1 MLRRLFRRRP
11 SNLSLATAARHA
23 GIVEMLESRQLLSVS
38 LISQG
43 ATNVPAATPGA
54 GSDGQTT
61 MNPSVSDDGRYVA
74 FVSAAGNLVA
84 DDDNNAADI
93 FVRDRQTGQTILVSA
108 APDNTVGNG
117 KSGDPG
123 AFRNGFAIS
132 GNGRFVVFASDA
144 TDLIE
149 GKTDNN
155 NLPDYFVRDLQT
167 STTQLVTATGSG
179 DYSTAS
185 TFGGTNGTPA
195 ISDDGQFVTFT
206 ATFSDLDPA
215 ANDADGNQPD
225 VFVRDLVGGTTTE
238 LSAKDGGGTGGGSV
252 GANPTISSDGRF
264 IAFTSN
270 DTLVPGLDSSTFV
283 FEQVWAHDN
292 LAGVTTPVS
301 LAADGATYGNSHS
314 TDPRISGDG
323 RSIVFLS
330 SATNLTPDF
339 QENNTPGADAP
350 DVFLRKLVD
359 AQTTVLVSHAA
370 DSANAGS
377 NGENEDAS
385 ISADGRFVVYQS
397 EATNLVSGIS
407 DTNDAG
413 DVFFFDSTSGQTKL
427 LSINAA
433 GNATGNQA
441 SVDLTGSSHVPLAI
455 SDSGQFVAFASAAND
470 LVASDDN
477 PTPELFIRNTQAD
490 TTRRVYE
497 GIQLPGGADVIATGG
512 AAAISGDGTTTAFV
526 GSGFGIVGTD
536 VDSIAPQV
544 FADAAGD
551 GNNGG
556 GDGNNGGGDGNNGGG
571 GTGGTLTPTIA
582 ATLPA
587 AVVGGAKARGASAI
601 VKVTNTASTD
611 YNGSVAVTL
620 FASTDNTLDT
630 NADLQ
635 ITSLTKKLKIAAGQ
649 SKDVKVKIA
658 SFPSAPDGDYVLI
671 AQASGDNIAAS
682 TGATGNKVTIAAPF
696 VDVASA
702 FGSVSS
708 TAKLGKKA
716 KLALNLTN
724 SGNVDAKGSA
734 PVTIEFS
741 TTPGGEPVV
750 GGNTTAMAKLAL
762 KAGASKPAKLSFTV
776 PAELPAGTYYVTT
789 ALDAGSLN
797 DTNQANNTSTST
809 TTITVA

>member
-1 MLRRLFRRRP
+1 MLRRLFRRRRHP
-11 SNLSLATAARHA
+11 SNLSVTPNATRRT

-38 LISQG
+38 LVSQG

-74 FVSAAGNLVA
+74 FVSAASNLVA

-123 AFRNGFAIS
+123 GGFRNGFAIS

-155 NLPDYFVRDLQT
+155 NLPDYFVRDLQ
-167 STTQLVTATGSG
+167 SGTTQLVTVTASG
-179 DYSTAS
+179 DYSAAS

-206 ATFSDLDPA
+206 ATYSDLDPA

-225 VFVRDLVGGTTTE
+225 VFVRDLAGGTTIE
-238 LSAKDGGGTGGGSV
+238 ISEKDGGGTAGGSV
-252 GANPTISSDGRF
+252 GANPTISSDGRYV
-264 IAFTSN
+264 AFTSN

-283 FEQVWAHDN
+283 FEQVWVYDN
-292 LAGVTTPVS
+292 LAGTTTPVS
-301 LAADGATYGNSHS
+301 LAPDNTAYGNGHS

-323 RSIVFLS
+323 RHVVFLS
-330 SATNLTPDF
+330 SATNLTDGF
-339 QENNTPGADAP
+339 HENNTPGADAP
-350 DVFLRKLVD
+350 DVFVRNLD
-359 AQTTVLVSHAA
+359 TNTTVLVSHAA
-370 DSANAGS
+370 DSTTAGS
-377 NGENEDAS
+377 NAENEDAS

-413 DVFFFDSTSGQTKL
+413 DVFFFDATSGQTKL

-433 GNATGNQA
+433 GNAAGNQA
-441 SVDLTGSSHVPLAI
+441 SVDLVGSSHVPLAI
-455 SDSGQFVAFASAAND
+455 SDSGQFVAFTSAAND

-477 PTPELFIRNTQAD
+477 VPPELFVRDTQAN

-497 GIQLPGGADVIATGG
+497 GIQLPGGADVLANGG
-512 AAAISGDGTTTAFV
+512 AAAISGDGTVTAFV
-526 GSGFGIVGTD
+526 GSGFGILGTD
-536 VDSIAPQV
+536 VDSSLPQV
-544 FADAAGD
+544 FADVDNG
-551 GNNGG
+551 GG
-556 GDGNNGGGDGNNGGG
+556 GDGNNGGGDNNGG
-571 GTGGTLTPTIA
+571 GTGGTLTPTIT

-587 AVVGGAKARGASAI
+587 GVIGGAKAKGASAT
-601 VKVTNTASTD
+601 VKVTNMASSD
-611 YNGSVAVTL
+611 YNGNVTVAL
-620 FASTDNTLDT
+620 FASTDSALDT
-630 NADLQ
+630 NTDLQ
-635 ITSLTKKLKIAAGQ
+635 VTSVTKKLKIAAGQ

-658 SFPSAPDGDYVLI
+658 SFPSAPIGDYVLI

-682 TGATGNKVTIAAPF
+682 SAATGTKVTIAAPF
-696 VDVASA
+696 VDVAST
-702 FGSVSS
+702 FGSLSS
-708 TAKLGKKA
+708 SSRLGKKA
-716 KLALNLTN
+716 KLVLDLTN
-724 SGNVDAKGSA
+724 SGNIDAKGSA

-741 TTPGGEPVV
+741 TTSGGEPVV
-750 GGNTTAMAKLAL
+750 GGSTTSTAKLAL
-762 KAGASKPAKLSFTV
+762 KAGSSKAAKLSFTV
-776 PAELPAGTYYVTT
+776 PAELPAGTYFVSTH
-789 ALDAGSLN
+789 LDGTSLG
-797 DTNQANNTSTST
+797 DTNAADNDSVST